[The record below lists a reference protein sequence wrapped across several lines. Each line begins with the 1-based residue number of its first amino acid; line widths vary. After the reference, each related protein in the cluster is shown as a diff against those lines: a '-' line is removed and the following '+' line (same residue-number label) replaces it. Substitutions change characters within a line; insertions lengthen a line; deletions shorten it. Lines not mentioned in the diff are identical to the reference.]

1 VPKRD
6 PAYMQGQRDLIIQAA
21 LECMIE
27 KGVPETTLRDV
38 CQRAGVSMGALYVH
52 FRDRDELI
60 LAACAVDADVYGFD
74 PLPDTWAEFEAA
86 VVQMFRHMRSPR
98 EMRRLRLALQFVA
111 EMAVAETHPAGLED
125 HYRRRIAPFREL
137 LAHLRVRGEVSLP
150 LGLEVTTRAL
160 CGFLVGANYVMVS
173 TYGSAS
179 TEGLDEMLAAM
190 AQLAGRRSPS

>member
-6 PAYMQGQRDLIIQAA
+6 PAYMQGQRDLIIDAA

-38 CQRAGVSMGALYVH
+38 CQRAGISMGALYVH
-52 FRDRDELI
+52 FTAREELI

-74 PLPDTWAEFEAA
+74 PLPDTWADFETAI
-86 VVQMFRHMRSPR
+86 VQMFRHMRTPR

-111 EMAVAETHPAGLED
+111 ELAVAETHPIGLED
-125 HYRRRIAPFREL
+125 HYRRRIEPYREL
-137 LAHLRVRGEVSLP
+137 LAHLKARGEISLP

-160 CGFLVGANYVMVS
+160 CSFLIGANYVMVS
-173 TYGSAS
+173 TFGSKS
-179 TEGLDEMLAAM
+179 TEGLDEMLAAT
-190 AQLAGRRSPS
+190 ALLAGRKSPA